1 MQLIR
6 ALPFLALLLP
16 TVAHAEDSGVLC
28 TILADATSAE
38 ILLQE
43 GTCDQ
48 PMSPAST
55 FKIAISLM
63 GFDSGLLT
71 DEHSPTLPFKEGY
84 PDWGVNWKQATDPA
98 AWMSNSVLWYSQ
110 QVTQALGQERFA
122 HYVTA
127 FDYGNKDASGDPG
140 EDNALTRAW
149 LTSSL
154 EISPIE
160 QLAFLRAI
168 VNRQLP
174 VSAHAYDMTDRIT
187 ELTTLDTGWTI
198 HGKTGSGYPRNA
210 DGGFDYTHGYGW
222 FVGWATKDNRTVIFA
237 RQSQD
242 TRRQQTTA
250 GLRSRD
256 SLMSEL
262 PALLG
267 AL

>member
-6 ALPFLALLLP
+6 ALPLLALLIP
-16 TVAHAEDSGVLC
+16 TVAAAQDGVLC
-28 TILADATSAE
+28 TVLTDANSAE

-43 GTCDQ
+43 GSCDQ

-55 FKIAISLM
+55 FKIAISLL
-63 GFDSGLLT
+63 GFDAGILT
-71 DEHSPTLPFKEGY
+71 DEHSPALPFKEGY
-84 PDWGVNWKQATDPA
+84 PDWGVNWKQTTDPA

-110 QVTQALGQERFA
+110 QVTQALGKERFA
-122 HYVTA
+122 DYVTA
-127 FDYGNKDASGDPG
+127 FDYGNADTSGDPG

-174 VSAHAYDMTDRIT
+174 VSEHAYAMTGRIT
-187 ELTTLDTGWTI
+187 ELTTLDSGWTI

-210 DGGFDYTHGYGW
+210 DSRFDYAHGYGW
-222 FVGWATKDNRTVIFA
+222 FVGWASKGDRSIVFA

-242 TRRQQTTA
+242 SERQDTTA
-250 GLRSRD
+250 GVRSRD
-256 SLMSEL
+256 SLMAEL